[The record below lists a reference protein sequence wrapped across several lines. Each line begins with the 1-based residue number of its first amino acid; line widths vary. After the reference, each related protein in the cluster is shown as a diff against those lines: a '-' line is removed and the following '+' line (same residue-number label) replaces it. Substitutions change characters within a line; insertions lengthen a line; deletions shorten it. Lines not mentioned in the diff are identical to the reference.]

1 LRDWW
6 IAVLAAAWGRRA
18 GDSEQK
24 IHESLNVNE
33 QWNGANDFVFF
44 ARRGEFASNRR
55 EDHEVGM
62 LSMHLLQNCMVYAN
76 TLIRPGFREGLV
88 LLLLDSPPTET
99 VAANPNRHHHSAGR
113 LPGYHARTGTLFN
126 GVGRRMRLDSGGS

>member
-1 LRDWW
+1 MRDWW

-33 QWNGANDFVFF
+33 QWNGANDFVF
-44 ARRGEFASNRR
+44 
-55 EDHEVGM
+55 
-62 LSMHLLQNCMVYAN
+62 AN

-126 GVGRRMRLDSGGS
+126 GAGRRMRLGSGGS